1 MATGLMALLDD
12 VVMISKLAAASVDDA
27 LGQAAKAGTKA
38 AGVVIDDAAVT
49 PKYVVGL
56 SPQRELPM
64 IWKIAKGS
72 FVNKIFLLLPV
83 ALALDYFAPWL
94 ITPLLMIGGVYLC
107 YEGAEKLLEHVA
119 PHAAHDHEDD
129 IHGGGAVSAE
139 ALENSKVKGAIRTD
153 FILSAE
159 IMAIT
164 LANVSDGLPMPTNTQ
179 DLLATLATKAI
190 AISIVGIA
198 ITAVVYGVVGLIVK
212 ADDIGLRMARNSIG
226 SDGLRKAVAAAG
238 HGLVNG
244 MPKFLSVLA
253 AIGTAA
259 MLWVGGSILIHGLA
273 ALGYAEPEH
282 VINHWAETVGHLVP
296 DVLTGSASWLTST
309 AVQGVLGIIV
319 GALTIPLIGKV
330 ISPLATAV
338 MPKRKAA

>member
-1 MATGLMALLDD
+1 MALLDD
-12 VVMISKLAAASVDDA
+12 VVMISKLAAASLDDA
-27 LGQAAKAGTKA
+27 LGQAAKAGSKA

-72 FVNKIFLLLPV
+72 LVNKLLLLLPV

-107 YEGAEKLLEHVA
+107 YEGAEKLLEYVA
-119 PHAAHDHEDD
+119 PHAAHDHEED
-129 IHGGGAVSAE
+129 IHGETAMSAE
-139 ALENSKVKGAIRTD
+139 ALETSKVKGAVRTD

-164 LANVSDGLPMPTNTQ
+164 LANVSDGLPVPTNTQ
-179 DLLATLATKAI
+179 DLLVALATKAI
-190 AISIVGIA
+190 SIGLVGVA
-198 ITAVVYGVVGLIVK
+198 ITAAVYGVVGLIVK

-226 SDGLRKAVAAAG
+226 SEGLRKAVAATG

-273 ALGYAEPEH
+273 ALGFADPEH
-282 VINHWAETVGHLVP
+282 VIHHWAETVGHLVP
-296 DVLTGSASWLTST
+296 DALTGPVSWLTST
-309 AVQGVLGIIV
+309 SVQGVLGIVV
-319 GALTIPLIGKV
+319 GAITIPLVGKV
-330 ISPLATAV
+330 IAPLVTAV
-338 MPKRKAA
+338 MPKRKTA